1 MLSCMRVAALFLA
14 CLCMLPSVA
23 AEIYRYVDP
32 ENGVEFSDTPR
43 PGAERI
49 VIPDAQRAP
58 ATRLLPPAPAAP
70 AVADVATGTAV
81 PYEQVRIT
89 DPLDQETVRDNSGNM
104 LVSVALKPG
113 LQAPFGHKLQ
123 LLLDGESVSTGTAI
137 NFSLT
142 GIDRGTHTLQV
153 IVLGADDAPLASSPT
168 TTFHLHRAV
177 IQRKQPPVKPGAK

>member
-1 MLSCMRVAALFLA
+1 MLPAMRVIALLLA
-14 CLCMLPSVA
+14 CLGSLPGGA

-58 ATRLLPPAPAAP
+58 AVRLSPPAPAAP

-81 PYEQVRIT
+81 AYQQVRIT

-123 LLLDGESVSTGTAI
+123 LLLDGDPVSTGSAT

-142 GIDRGTHTLQV
+142 GIDRGTHTLQAV
-153 IVLGADDAPLASSPT
+153 VLGADDAPLATSPT
-168 TTFHLHRAV
+168 ISFHLHRAAV
-177 IQRKQPPVKPGAK
+177 KRKQAPVKPGAK